1 MIQRTDLHQ
10 WVCSA
15 LLVSGMLV
23 AGPSSPRS
31 QASQGPA
38 QAPHLV
44 FSTFLGGSTAC
55 ADCSDIRTWG
65 LNAASDARGN
75 TYLTGGTKV
84 SDLPVLHA
92 WQNAPAANSRLSAF
106 VAKYDPEGA
115 LLWCT
120 YLGGNSDNMG
130 IGVAVMPDGGV
141 AVAGMTEAD
150 GSEPFPTLRAFQDH
164 NNGQTDYFVTVFDA
178 NGVARYSTYLG
189 GSAVDGESDP
199 FSDDNTNGNNI
210 AADSHG
216 LVYVTGFTQSAGIGG
231 VKFPVT
237 PNAIQN
243 DMWGPSD
250 AFLTILDPSKSGAD
264 SLVYSSFL
272 GGHGDEKGHGV
283 AVNGGGGKVTV
294 VGYTNSPDLPTTA
307 DAYRPQ
313 PPPQGWHSNGFVAQI
328 KSNKPGKASSRYT
341 MRYCTYLGGDSDNSR
356 DDVYGVV
363 VDAEGI
369 ILATGR
375 TVSADFPMTKNG
387 PSIYDSAPFLIYGQ
401 SNDQPFL
408 VKINPSL
415 KGKASLLYATFLGG
429 GGFCSGVAVDGKGRA
444 WIAGEETAG
453 GVPYVPRNHAVE
465 SPQLFPTTQD
475 ALIPSYQGA
484 MDGILMKTNTK
495 GSKLKYSTY
504 LGGTGN
510 DRAYGVALDAKGNV
524 VVTGVTSSEDFP
536 LKNPAQTWP
545 GGTQNAFIAKF
556 SSVDS

>member
-1 MIQRTDLHQ
+1 
-10 WVCSA
+10 
-15 LLVSGMLV
+15 MLA
-23 AGPSSPRS
+23 AGLSSPRA
-31 QASQGPA
+31 QTLQEAR

-44 FSTFLGGSTAC
+44 FSTFLGGSVAC
-55 ADCSDIRTWG
+55 ADCSDVRTWG

-92 WQNAPAANSRLSAF
+92 WQNAPAAHSKLSAF

-120 YLGGNSDNMG
+120 YLGGNGDNMG

-141 AVAGMTEAD
+141 AVAGMTEAG
-150 GSEPFPTLRAFQDH
+150 GSEPFPTLHAFQDQ

-178 NGVARYSTYLG
+178 DGNPRYSTYLG

-210 AADSHG
+210 AADRHG
-216 LVYVTGFTQSAGIGG
+216 LVYVTGFTQSGGIVGG
-231 VKFPVT
+231 EFPVT
-237 PNAIQN
+237 PNALQS
-243 DMWGPSD
+243 DMRGSSD
-250 AFLTILDPSKSGAD
+250 AFLTILDPSKRGAD
-264 SLVYSSFL
+264 SMVYSSFL
-272 GGHGDEKGHGV
+272 GGHGDEKGHSV
-283 AVNGGGGKVTV
+283 AVNDVGGKVTV
-294 VGYTNSPDLPTTA
+294 VGYTNSPDFPTTA
-307 DAYRPQ
+307 KGYRTQ
-313 PPPQGWHSNGFVAQI
+313 PPPRGWHSNGFVAQI
-328 KSNKPGKASSRYT
+328 TSSRPGKASSRYT
-341 MRYCTYLGGDSDNSR
+341 MRYGTYLGGDSDNSR
-356 DDVYGVV
+356 DDIYGVV
-363 VDAEGI
+363 VDADGI

-375 TVSADFPMTKNG
+375 TVSADFPMTKKG

-408 VKINPSL
+408 VKIDPSQ
-415 KGKASLLYATFLGG
+415 KGKASLVYATFLGG
-429 GGFCSGVAVDGKGRA
+429 GGFCNGVAVDAKGRA
-444 WIAGEETAG
+444 WIAGEETSE
-453 GVPYVPRNHAVE
+453 GVPYVPRNHPVE
-465 SPQLFPTTQD
+465 SPQNFPYTRD

-510 DRAYGVALDAKGNV
+510 DRAYGVAVDAKGNV
-524 VVTGVTSSEDFP
+524 VVTGLTSSEDFP

-545 GGTQNAFIAKF
+545 GGTQNAFIARF
-556 SSVDS
+556 SSPSSPAR